1 MKPDRRRE
9 KQVAFNKEHGITPV
23 GIKKNVSDIME
34 GAYKMPYDLSKGA
47 SRKKVAEEIYEY
59 SRMTPEQGMKKV
71 RQLEQKMYKHA
82 KDLEFE
88 EAARIRDEI
97 TRLKDIIVGKPSA
110 M

>member
-1 MKPDRRRE
+1 
-9 KQVAFNKEHGITPV
+9 
-23 GIKKNVSDIME
+23 
-34 GAYKMPYDLSKGA
+34 
-47 SRKKVAEEIYEY
+47 VAEEIYEY
-59 SRMTPEQGMKKV
+59 SRMTPEQGMKKM

-97 TRLKDIIVGKPSA
+97 TRLKDIIIGKPSA